1 MFGFI
6 HLRLGRSE
14 SMVEKPEHD
23 KVVFVSY
30 WKAGFYCDFYLSC
43 CVFGIHRNEISVHPD
58 LKA

>member
-14 SMVEKPEHD
+14 SMVEKPERD

-30 WKAGFYCDFYLSC
+30 WKAGFYW
-43 CVFGIHRNEISVHPD
+43 
-58 LKA
+58 